1 MQNRT
6 IKTILITKWNGVVMK
21 FKPDKIFTYI
31 SLFSSAGVGC
41 YGFKM
46 NGFEC
51 IATDEII
58 ERRLNVQKYNHKCKY
73 DSGYICGDITDIATK
88 KRLFNE
94 VDKWSHIE
102 GINNVTVVIATPPC
116 QGMSVANHKKAENE
130 IVRNSLV
137 IESIKII
144 EEINPLFFIFENV
157 PAFMKTICTDTDNKE
172 KTISEA
178 IDQHL
183 NEHYSIYSQVI
194 NFKDYGAC
202 SSRSRTVVIGVRRD
216 IADFISPFELF
227 PDYKPEKTLREVIG
241 NLPALNQFGEI
252 SADDI
257 YHSFRIYPEHMRSWI
272 SDLKEGESAFDQDD
286 INKVPHKIENG
297 EIVINQRKNGDKY
310 RRQFWDKVGPCI
322 HTRNDQ
328 LASQNTIHPA
338 DDRVFSI
345 RELMRMMTIPD
356 TFKWSDISEEQLN
369 SLSADK
375 KRAFLKKEEI
385 NIRQCLGEAVPTVI
399 FDSIARKI
407 RFFFKKSHLNDAEI
421 RRAIDVNDLSEISNM
436 NSFLSEHID
445 EYSIS
450 TISKIVEY
458 ANAKREC
465 NAAFFTDKTISTE
478 IAKYLP
484 IIDKSEIRILEP
496 SVGTGNFLP
505 FIIKKYMSAPKVIID
520 VVDIDN
526 DVIEILKRIVS
537 QMNIPEN
544 ICINYINDDFLL
556 HQFDNHYDLIIGN
569 PPFNKL
575 NSRDKKLDIYQG
587 ACYNDDTTNTFSFFL
602 EKSLKLSD
610 YVSMIVPKFL
620 LNTPEFKKTRELLEP
635 KHIETIIDFGE
646 KGFKGVLVET
656 ICINL
661 NTVEKASET
670 VVRSITENKIMVQNQ
685 QYICDN
691 KFPYW
696 IIYRDEFFDSVCQKM
711 QFDVFTVFR
720 DRQITNGMLSK
731 TGDIRV
737 IKSRNINDLGTE
749 IVSID
754 GYDSYISKEDA
765 QKLSVFSFFAS
776 DSVFLTP
783 NMSYKPRLI
792 KKPANTLVNGSV
804 AILTLK
810 EGFSLS
816 EKQRSFFSTDE
827 YRAFYKIA
835 RNYQT
840 RSLNVD
846 SNSVFF
852 FGLIKE
858 V

>member
-1 MQNRT
+1 
-6 IKTILITKWNGVVMK
+6 MK
-21 FKPDKIFTYI
+21 FRADRIFTYI

-51 IATDEII
+51 IATNEII
-58 ERRLNVQKYNHKCKY
+58 ERRLNVQKFNHKCKY
-73 DSGYICGDITDIATK
+73 DSGYICGDITDKSTK
-88 KRLFNE
+88 NCLFNE
-94 VDKWSHIE
+94 VDKWKRIE

-137 IESIKII
+137 IESLKII
-144 EEINPLFFIFENV
+144 EEINPLFFILENV
-157 PAFMKTICTDTDNKE
+157 PAFMKTVCTDTDNNE

-178 IDQHL
+178 IEQHL
-183 NEHYSIYSQVI
+183 GESYSIYSQVI

-216 IADFISPFELF
+216 LADFISPFELF
-227 PDYKPEKTLREVIG
+227 PDFKPERTLREVIG
-241 NLPALNQFGEI
+241 DLPSLKQLGEI
-252 SADDI
+252 SENDI
-257 YHSFRIYPEHMRSWI
+257 YHSFRAYPEHMRSWI
-272 SDLKEGESAFDQDD
+272 SDLKEGESAFDQQD
-286 INKVPHKIENG
+286 INKIPHKIENG
-297 EIVINQRKNGDKY
+297 KIVINKRKNGDKY

-328 LASQNTIHPA
+328 LASQNTIHPV

-356 TFKWSDISEEQLN
+356 SFRWSNIPEEQLN
-369 SLSADK
+369 SLSTDK

-385 NIRQCLGEAVPTVI
+385 KIRQCLGEAVPTVI
-399 FDSIARKI
+399 FESIAQKI
-407 RFFFKKSHLNDAEI
+407 RFFFQKKHLNDFEVQHLIEAEG
-421 RRAIDVNDLSEISNM
+421 LSELSNM
-436 NSFLSEHID
+436 RSFLSKNID
-445 EYSIS
+445 VYGVS
-450 TISKIVEY
+450 TISKIAEY
-458 ANAKREC
+458 ANAKREH
-465 NAAFFTDKTISTE
+465 NAAFFTDRMITTE
-478 IAKYLP
+478 IAKQLP
-484 IIDKSEIRILEP
+484 DINKYEIHILEP

-505 FIIKKYMSAPKVIID
+505 ILIKKYANAKKVVID
-520 VVDIDN
+520 VVDIDY
-526 DVIEILKRIVS
+526 DVIEILRQIVT
-537 QMNIPEN
+537 QINIPDN
-544 ICINYINDDFLL
+544 FCINFINDDFLL
-556 HQFDNHYDLIIGN
+556 HQFDKHYDLTVGN

-575 NSRDKKLDIYQG
+575 GSTDNRLAIYRNQ
-587 ACYNDDTTNTFSFFL
+587 CYNTETTNTFSFFL
-602 EKSLKLSD
+602 EKSLELSD
-610 YVSMIVPKFL
+610 YVSMITPKFL
-620 LNTPEFKKTRELLEP
+620 LNTPEFKKTRELLES
-635 KHIETIIDFGE
+635 KRIEAIVDFGE

-656 ICINL
+656 ICINI
-661 NTVEKASET
+661 NTTEPSSTT
-670 VVRSITENKIMVQNQ
+670 VVRSITENKVMVQKQ
-685 QYICDN
+685 RYICDHR
-691 KFPYW
+691 FPYW
-696 IIYRDEFFDSVCQKM
+696 IIYRDEFFDFVCRKM
-711 QFDVFTVFR
+711 VFDVFAVFR
-720 DRQITNGMLSK
+720 DRQITNSMLSN

-749 IVSID
+749 IVPID

-765 QKLSVFSFFAS
+765 QKLNVFSFFTS
-776 DSVFLTP
+776 ESVYLTP
-783 NMSYKPRLI
+783 NMTYKPRLI

-810 EGFSLS
+810 EGLSLS

>member
-1 MQNRT
+1 
-6 IKTILITKWNGVVMK
+6 MK

-58 ERRLNVQKYNHKCKY
+58 ERRLNIQRFNHKCKY
-73 DSGYICGDITDIATK
+73 DTGYICGDITDKATK
-88 KRLFNE
+88 NHLFNE
-94 VDKWSHIE
+94 VDRWKHTD
-102 GINNVTVVIATPPC
+102 GINNVTVIIATPPC

-157 PAFMKTICTDTDNKE
+157 PAFMKTICTDTDNSE
-172 KTISEA
+172 KHISAA

-183 NEHYSIYSQVI
+183 SENYSIYSQII

-216 IADFISPFELF
+216 VADFVSPFELF
-227 PDYKPEKTLREVIG
+227 PDFKPERTLREVIG
-241 NLPALNQFGEI
+241 DLPSLKQFGEI

-257 YHSFRIYPEHMRSWI
+257 YHSFRTYPEHMRSWI
-272 SDLKEGESAFDQDD
+272 SDLKEGESAFDQED
-286 INKVPHKIENG
+286 INKIPHKVENG
-297 EIVINQRKNGDKY
+297 KIVINQRKNGDKY
-310 RRQFWDKVGPCI
+310 RRQLWDKVGPCI

-356 TFKWSDISEEQLN
+356 SFRWSDVPEEKLN
-369 SLSADK
+369 SLPVEK

-385 NIRQCLGEAVPTVI
+385 KIRQCLGEAVPTVI
-399 FDSIARKI
+399 FESIAKKI
-407 RFFFKKSHLNDAEI
+407 RFFFQRKHLNDIEVYHLI
-421 RRAIDVNDLSEISNM
+421 EEEYLSVLSNM
-436 NSFLSEHID
+436 RSFLSANLD
-445 EYSIS
+445 AYGVS
-450 TISKIVEY
+450 TISKIAEY
-458 ANAKREC
+458 ANAKRER
-465 NAAFFTDKTISTE
+465 NAAFFTDKMITTE
-478 IAKYLP
+478 IAKQLP
-484 IIDKSEIRILEP
+484 NIDKNEIHILEP

-505 FIIKKYMSAPKVIID
+505 IIIKKYAAVKKVVID
-520 VVDIDN
+520 VVDIDRE
-526 DVIEILKRIVS
+526 VIEILKLIVTK
-537 QMNIPEN
+537 MNVPDN
-544 ICINYINDDFLL
+544 ISINYINDDFLL
-556 HQFDNHYDLIIGN
+556 HTFEKHYDLIIGN

-575 NSRDKKLDIYQG
+575 SSSDKNLKLYRKQ
-587 ACYNDDTTNTFSFFL
+587 CYNTETSNTFSFFL
-602 EKSLKLSD
+602 EKSLSLSD

-620 LNTPEFKKTRELLEP
+620 LNTPEFRKTRELIEL
-635 KHIETIIDFGE
+635 KHIDAIIDFGE

-656 ICINL
+656 ICINISTSEAAS
-661 NTVEKASET
+661 NTI
-670 VVRSITENKIMVQNQ
+670 VRSITENKVMMQKQ
-685 QYICDN
+685 RYICDQ

-696 IIYRDEFFDSVCQKM
+696 IIYRDDFFDSICKKM
-711 QFDVFTVFR
+711 DFNVFTVFR
-720 DRQITNGMLSK
+720 DRQITNRMLSEN
-731 TGDIRV
+731 GDIRV

-749 IVSID
+749 IVPID
-754 GYDSYISKEDA
+754 GYDSYISKEEA
-765 QKLSVFSFFAS
+765 QALSVFSFFS
-776 DSVFLTP
+776 STSVYLTP
-783 NMSYKPRLI
+783 NMTYKPRLI

-810 EGFSLS
+810 KGLSLT
-816 EKQRSFFSTDE
+816 EKQRGFFSTDE

-852 FGLIKE
+852 FGLLKE
-858 V
+858 GEV

>member
-1 MQNRT
+1 
-6 IKTILITKWNGVVMK
+6 MK
-21 FKPDKIFTYI
+21 FRPDEIFTYI

-58 ERRLNVQKYNHKCKY
+58 ERRLNVQKYNHKCRY
-73 DSGYICGDITDIATK
+73 DSGYICGDITDTATK
-88 KRLFNE
+88 NVLFNE
-94 VDKWSHIE
+94 VDRWKRNE

-116 QGMSVANHKKAENE
+116 QGMSVANHKKAKNE

-144 EEINPLFFIFENV
+144 EEINPLFFILENV
-157 PAFMKTICTDTDNKE
+157 PAFMKTFCTDTDNNE

-178 IDQHL
+178 INQHL
-183 NEHYSIYSQVI
+183 NERYSIYSQVI

-227 PDYKPEKTLREVIG
+227 PDFKPEKTLREVIG
-241 NLPALNQFGEI
+241 DLPSLKQFGEI
-252 SADDI
+252 SANDI
-257 YHSFRIYPEHMRSWI
+257 YHSFRTYPEHMRSWV
-272 SDLKEGESAFDQDD
+272 SDLKEGESAFDQED
-286 INKVPHKIENG
+286 INKIPHKIENG
-297 EIVINQRKNGDKY
+297 NIVINQRKNGDKY

-328 LASQNTIHPA
+328 LASQNTIHPS

-356 TFKWSDISEEQLN
+356 SFRWSDIPEEQLN
-369 SLSADK
+369 NLSEDK
-375 KRAFLKKEEI
+375 KRAFLKREEI
-385 NIRQCLGEAVPTVI
+385 KIRQCLGEAVPTVI
-399 FDSIARKI
+399 FESIAKKI
-407 RFFFKKSHLNDAEI
+407 RFFFQKKHLNDVEVNRLIEAE
-421 RRAIDVNDLSEISNM
+421 NLSELSNM
-436 NSFLSEHID
+436 HSFLSKNIGV
-445 EYSIS
+445 YGVP
-450 TISKIVEY
+450 TISKIAEY
-458 ANAKREC
+458 ANAKRER
-465 NAAFFTDKTISTE
+465 NAAFFTDKMITTE
-478 IAKYLP
+478 IAKQLP
-484 IIDKSEIRILEP
+484 NIDKDEIQILEP

-505 FIIKKYMSAPKVIID
+505 IIIKKYESAKKVVID
-520 VVDIDN
+520 VVDIDH
-526 DVIEILKRIVS
+526 DVIEILKQIVT
-537 QMNIPEN
+537 QMNVPDN
-544 ICINYINDDFLL
+544 IYINYINDDFLI
-556 HQFDNHYDLIIGN
+556 HEFDKHYDLIIGN

-575 NSRDKKLDIYQG
+575 GSADKRLDIYRNS
-587 ACYNDDTTNTFSFFL
+587 CYNNDTSNTFSFFL
-602 EKSLKLSD
+602 EKSLLLSE

-620 LNTPEFKKTRELLEP
+620 LNTPEFKKTRELIEP
-635 KHIETIIDFGE
+635 KRIDAIIDFGE

-656 ICINL
+656 ICINI
-661 NTVEKASET
+661 NTVDTASNT
-670 VVRSITENKIMVQNQ
+670 VVRSVTENKVMVQKQ
-685 QYICDN
+685 HYICDRS
-691 KFPYW
+691 FPYW
-696 IIYRDEFFDSVCQKM
+696 IIYRDEFFDSVCKKLE
-711 QFDVFTVFR
+711 FNVFTVFR
-720 DRQITNGMLSK
+720 DRQITNRMLSN

-749 IVSID
+749 IISID
-754 GYDSYISKEDA
+754 GYDSYISLEEA
-765 QKLSVFSFFAS
+765 QELSVFSFFES
-776 DSVFLTP
+776 NSVYLTP
-783 NMSYKPRLI
+783 NMTYKPRLI
-792 KKPANTLVNGSV
+792 RKPANTLVNGSV
-804 AILTLK
+804 AILTPK
-810 EGFSLS
+810 EGVSLT

-852 FGLIKE
+852 FGLLKE